1 MKNSGKRGIFPC
13 PPLLWVFC
21 PLSFTL
27 PLHYITMLL
36 KLCPPVCSNVPTS
49 LQAQGLRTR
58 YFLPF
63 LDLNHDPLEPKAT
76 ELCWP
81 LLLHYFFLQLRLVS
95 LNSPRTGALHGARGV
110 DHQCYRQARE
120 ANIRGT
126 FRAFLA
132 PSFSQSVSIVE
143 QSGRNLESIV
153 RFRDRDL
160 PVVNLKVRKNITK
173 KYTTVGI

>member
-1 MKNSGKRGIFPC
+1 MKEEI
-13 PPLLWVFC
+13 
-21 PLSFTL
+21 
-27 PLHYITMLL
+27 
-36 KLCPPVCSNVPTS
+36 
-49 LQAQGLRTR
+49 
-58 YFLPF
+58 FLPS
-63 LDLNHDPLEPKAT
+63 LDLNHGPLEPKASVLPMSYAGPSLFT
-76 ELCWP
+76 VS
-81 LLLHYFFLQLRLVS
+81 FLQLRLVS

-160 PVVNLKVRKNITK
+160 PVVNLKVRKNIT
-173 KYTTVGI
+173 